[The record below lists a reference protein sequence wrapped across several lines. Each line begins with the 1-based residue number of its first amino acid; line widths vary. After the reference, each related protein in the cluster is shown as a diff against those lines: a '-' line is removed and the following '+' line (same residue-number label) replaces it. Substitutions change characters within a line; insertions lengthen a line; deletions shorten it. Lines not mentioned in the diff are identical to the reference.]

1 MPGWADDN
9 GGSARRGDVVVA
21 AQAWLCDLPVP
32 TVRTDSLQSFI
43 KQETIFVSVETES
56 GVVGLGYAYTIGV
69 GGRSVLAL
77 LHDSLLAGLIGAD
90 VTRAEAVWSSCYT
103 IVRSLAPGAVS
114 ALALAAIDTAVWDAQ
129 GRGRQLPLW
138 KQAGG
143 ARPSIDVY
151 DTEGGWLHL
160 DRDQLVA
167 GAVDAQRRGLRGVKI
182 KVGKPSAAEDRD
194 RLRAV
199 RDAVGSH
206 FDLMVDANQC
216 FTLAEAARRAA
227 MWEPL
232 DLAWFEEPL
241 PARDVGGHRRLVAAT
256 SIPIAVG
263 ETLYSLADF
272 ADYLHQDAVGI
283 IQPDVARIG
292 GITPWLKAAHLAEA
306 HNVKVA
312 PHFLM
317 ELHLPLVC
325 AVPNSSYLEHIPQL
339 QAVMSAP
346 IDIVGGAARPTDR
359 PGLGIDWDHDAIARL
374 RVA

>member
-1 MPGWADDN
+1 MT
-9 GGSARRGDVVVA
+9 GSANAATTRSADEIVD
-21 AQAWLCDLPVP
+21 AQAWLCDLAVP
-32 TVRTDSLQSFI
+32 TVRTDSLQTFI
-43 KQETIFVSVETES
+43 KQETIFVSVRTAS
-56 GVVGLGYAYTIGV
+56 GVAGLGYSYTIGV
-69 GGRSVLAL
+69 GGRSVLSL
-77 LHDSLLAGLIGAD
+77 LRESLLAGLIGAD
-90 VTRAEAVWSSCYT
+90 IARVEAIWSRCYNV
-103 IVRSLAPGAVS
+103 VRSLAPGAVS

-129 GRGRQLPLW
+129 GRSQQLPLW

-143 ARPSIDVY
+143 AKSGIAVY

-167 GAVDAQRRGLRGVKI
+167 GAVDAQRRGLSGVKI
-182 KVGKPSAAEDRD
+182 KVGRPSAAEDHD
-194 RLRAV
+194 RLKAV
-199 RDAVGSH
+199 RDAVGPD

-241 PARDVGGHRRLVAAT
+241 PAQDVSGHRRLVAGT

-272 ADYLHQDAVGI
+272 AEYLHSDAVGI
-283 IQPDVARIG
+283 IQPDVSRIG
-292 GITPWLKAAHLAEA
+292 GITPWLKAAHLAQA

-325 AVPNSSYLEHIPQL
+325 AVANSSYLEHIPQL
-339 QAVMSAP
+339 QDVMTAP
-346 IDIVGGAARPTDR
+346 IDIVGGEARPTDL
-359 PGLGIDWDHDAIARL
+359 PGLGIAWDHAAIERL
-374 RVA
+374 RVV